1 MNKFLTSIGRIFQ
14 GGARSF
20 ARYPASLAG
29 ALVIAVAA
37 SILIHLDT
45 TGSDKL
51 LHSLQLGFLLA
62 ALLCLAFTVLT
73 TTRTT
78 KIWPFIA
85 ANLAGLLLGGGVFL
99 WLYLQ
104 PGDIRTIDAVRI
116 IAASAVAFWLFLLAI
131 SRDSSRSDYNQ
142 AAFMVLKSAMIA
154 MIYALVIF
162 LGLTFITFTIKSL
175 LYNDLSEKVYQYL
188 GVWCLFG
195 WFALFL
201 GYFPSFQRDKPDD
214 QLETAQKQPR
224 FIFILFTYV
233 LIPLMTIMAFVL
245 LLWAGRILFAG
256 EWPAFEQ
263 LAAIFSVYTLFGIFL
278 MLMVSHDTNPPA
290 RWFRRIFPYTAL
302 IFLAFEAYAL
312 IKQIQVDG
320 LETSSYFVA
329 VLWLYAL
336 VCSIL
341 FLFLKIPRY
350 RLTAWLAILMT
361 LLVVLPFTG
370 YYELPVRAQAS
381 RLQAVLQR
389 NGMFGGG
396 HIAAASG
403 DISDADEYAI
413 TRTTEFLLQ
422 SENYRPAAWFSD
434 TIDSMTDFK
443 TVYGFQPRYNDGAN
457 TGVWTKSHYVEL
469 SLPDGVTQ
477 ISDYQYA
484 IHLSGYQEPGQPVT
498 VVGKQ
503 GTYQISLVQS
513 NQNTSPVLVV
523 TRDGSEI
530 LRQDMAEFLDTLAE
544 RYPDQTSKETSV
556 PYEEMVLSA
565 EQGGIRLL
573 LVFENIS
580 INWEEGASRYYNVYL
595 NSIYLSES

>member
-1 MNKFLTSIGRIFQ
+1 MNKFSASISRIFQ

-20 ARYPASLAG
+20 ARYPASLAE

-37 SILIHLDT
+37 SILIHLDS

-51 LHSLQLGFLLA
+51 LHSLQLGFLA
-62 ALLCLAFTVLT
+62 GALLCLAFAVLV

-78 KIWPFIA
+78 KLWPFIT
-85 ANLAGLLLGGGVFL
+85 ANLAGLLIGGGIFL

-104 PGDIRTIDAVRI
+104 PGDIRAIDAARI
-116 IAASAVAFWLFLLAI
+116 TAVSAIAFWLFLLAI
-131 SRDSSRSDYNQ
+131 SRDSSRSDFNQ

-162 LGLTFITFTIKSL
+162 LGLTFITFTIRSL
-175 LYNDLSEKVYQYL
+175 LYKELSEKVYQYL
-188 GVWCLFG
+188 GVWCLYG
-195 WFALFL
+195 WYALFL
-201 GYFPSFQRDKPDD
+201 GYFPAFQHGRTDA

-224 FIFILFTYV
+224 FIAILFTYV
-233 LIPLMTIMAFVL
+233 LIPLMTIMALVL

-278 MLMVSHDTNPPA
+278 MLMVSHDVNSPA
-290 RWFRRIFPYTAL
+290 RWFRRLFPYTAL

-312 IKQIQVDG
+312 VKQIQSSG
-320 LETSSYFVA
+320 LETSSYFVT

-336 VCSIL
+336 ICAVL

-381 RLQAVLQR
+381 RLQAVLQK

-396 HIAAASG
+396 HITAAAG

-413 TRTTEFLLQ
+413 TSATEFLLQ
-422 SENYRPAAWFSD
+422 SENYKPAAWFSD

-443 TVYGFQPRYNDGAN
+443 TVYGFQPRYDGGSN
-457 TGVWTKSHYVEL
+457 TNVWPKSHYVEL
-469 SLPDGVTQ
+469 TLPGGATA
-477 ISDYQYA
+477 ISDYQFA
-484 IHLSGYQEPGQPVT
+484 IHLAGYQDPVQPVA
-498 VVGKQ
+498 VNGKQ
-503 GTYQISLVQS
+503 GAYQISLLKQAQS
-513 NQNTSPVLVV
+513 QSPVLVV

-530 LRQDMAEFLDTLAE
+530 LRQDMAAFLDALAE
-544 RYPDQTSKETSV
+544 RYPDQTGKEASV
-556 PYEEMVLSA
+556 PYEEMTLTA
-565 EQGGIRLL
+565 EQGGIRVL
-573 LVFENIS
+573 LVFETIS
-580 INWEEGASRYYNVYL
+580 INWEEGADRYYNVYL